1 MSGDGLIAVP
11 GGLARRRR
19 ERQPLH
25 QVKDLTGQPGREPTH
40 KAPVGGTPLAATWR
54 ELGAGDDSQGL
65 QAAVGRVG

>member
-1 MSGDGLIAVP
+1 MSGDGLAALS
-11 GGLARRRR
+11 GLTWWRR